1 MLSELSDRKI
11 DFAIIHLNIENY
23 DINLFN
29 LFLNKLKQILLEV
42 SNQTFRNN
50 LKIFL
55 PEKFPLYFVSEN
67 QINITNIKH
76 DFFEFNFLKAF
87 SLQEAVLKI
96 SPAIPKN
103 IEEQI
108 HQQEEHIVIQEQH
121 DCFLY
126 FEAIAPLLD
135 IEHSVKLI
143 LDHFTYLAEYTYSDV
158 AVSGFL
164 PIVCNVELAKR
175 ITINEEK
182 YFWNWSDFL
191 LRNTQTLDLEIYYI
205 EPDYRK
211 YRIRFDLYNDRFQ
224 QICKNIVEYKS
235 DITYREIQ
243 SIFEKNIDLIRIA
256 PSYIELEL
264 TTRNDLNPKVYPK
277 NPQFYELSI
286 IQIKKIL
293 EDLKE
298 FQLKRSFTLS
308 LSGTGEPFLYKE
320 LINVLEMAIA
330 SELFHTIYIET
341 FLYEIQPE
349 VIDFIKDHQKQ
360 ISLIVKLPTL
370 NEELYQELMGINQ
383 IPKIKKH
390 LEQINFLNVYAEI
403 LRIQQVEEELDSY
416 FDFFKNSSIKPIVG
430 RYNRYGNLLEDF
442 SVVDLEPLEKDY
454 CRSLMF
460 HLFIN
465 ANGKVPICRQ
475 DILCNYK
482 SYDINQLS
490 LKEIFDDLKK
500 YYIDFI
506 NKNYNQILPL
516 CGSCKDWYVFLG

>member
-1 MLSELSDRKI
+1 MLNELSDRKI
-11 DFAIIHLNIENY
+11 DFIIVHSNIENY
-23 DINLFN
+23 DINLLN
-29 LFLNKLKQILLEV
+29 LFLNKLEQILLTI

-50 LKIFL
+50 LKILL
-55 PEKFPLYFVSEN
+55 PKKFPLYFVSEN
-67 QINITNIKH
+67 QINITSIKH
-76 DFFEFNFLKAF
+76 DFFEFNFLNAF

-96 SPAIPKN
+96 SPGIPKE

-108 HQQEEHIVIQEQH
+108 HQKEEHIVIQEEH

-126 FEAIAPLLD
+126 FEAISPLLD

-143 LDHFTYLAEYTYSDV
+143 LDHFTYLAEYTYSDI

-164 PIVCNVELAKR
+164 PIVCSVELAKR
-175 ITINEEK
+175 ITINEER

-211 YRIRFDLYNDRFQ
+211 YRIRFDLFNDRFQ
-224 QICKNIVEYKS
+224 KICKNIVEFKS

-243 SIFEKNIDLIRIA
+243 TIFENHIDLIRIA

-264 TTRNDLNPKVYPK
+264 TTKNDLNPKIYPK
-277 NPQFYELSI
+277 NPELNELTIEQIQKI
-286 IQIKKIL
+286 IK
-293 EDLKE
+293 DLKQ
-298 FQLKRSFTLS
+298 FQLQNSFTLS
-308 LSGTGEPFLYKE
+308 IAGTGEPFFYKE
-320 LINVLEMAIA
+320 LKKVLEIAIT

-341 FLYEIQPE
+341 FLYEIQSD
-349 VIDFIKDHQKQ
+349 VINFIKEHKKL
-360 ISLIVKLPTL
+360 ITLIVKLPTL
-370 NEELYQELMGINQ
+370 KEELYWDLMGVNKL
-383 IPKIKKH
+383 PDIKKN
-390 LEQINFLNVYAEI
+390 LSLIEEVDAYAEI
-403 LRIQQVEEELDSY
+403 LRIQQVEDELDSY
-416 FDFFKNSSIKPIVG
+416 FDFFKNYSIKPIIG

-460 HLFIN
+460 HMFIS
-465 ANGKVPICRQ
+465 ASGKIPICRQ

-482 SYDINQLS
+482 CYDINQHS
-490 LKEIFDDLKK
+490 LKEIFDNLRK
-500 YYIDFI
+500 YYIEFI

-516 CGSCKDWYVFLG
+516 CSSCKDWYVFLG